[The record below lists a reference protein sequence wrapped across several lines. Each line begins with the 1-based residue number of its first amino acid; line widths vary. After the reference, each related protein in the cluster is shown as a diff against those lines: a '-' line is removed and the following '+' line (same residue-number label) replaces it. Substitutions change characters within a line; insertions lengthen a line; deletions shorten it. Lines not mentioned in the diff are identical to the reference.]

1 MKELDKALDI
11 ALGGPEA
18 EKALEAF
25 RQRLTAWGLVMPPVE
40 PLVLDFGLGDFT
52 RFGHIECWIANEME
66 AGYCGK
72 YIFVVDDQT
81 CPMHQHKQKHE
92 TFYILKGRV
101 RMICDGREQE
111 MAEGE
116 ILPVPPGLRHRFTG
130 IGPAL
135 LLELSTPCVIDD
147 NYFDDPAIPIGGNY
161 QGASG

>member
-72 YIFVVDDQT
+72 YIFVADGQT
-81 CPMHQHKQKHE
+81 CPMHRHKQKHE
-92 TFYILKGRV
+92 TFYIVKGQV
-101 RMICDGREQE
+101 RMVVDEKEQT
-111 MAEGE
+111 MSEGD
-116 ILPVPPGLRHRFTG
+116 LLTMPPGKVHSFTG
-130 IGPAL
+130 MGNAL
-135 LLELSTPCVIDD
+135 LLELSTPCLLSD
-147 NYFDDPAIPIGGNY
+147 NEFQDQKIAHWLTSNLK
-161 QGASG
+161 